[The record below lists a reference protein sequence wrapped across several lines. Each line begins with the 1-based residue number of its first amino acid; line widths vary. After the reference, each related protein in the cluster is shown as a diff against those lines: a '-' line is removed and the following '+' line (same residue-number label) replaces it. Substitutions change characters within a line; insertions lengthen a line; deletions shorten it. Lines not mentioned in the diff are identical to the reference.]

1 MLKLDFAKPQEWPDW
16 KQCFEPFRCATK
28 LNKEDEVLQINALI
42 YTMGKEA
49 EHVFKAFTFA
59 EGNEE
64 KYAKVIEK
72 FDEHFVPQKNIIHA

>member
-1 MLKLDFAKPQEWPDW
+1 MLKLDFPKPKEWPDW
-16 KQCFEPFRCATK
+16 KQRFEPFRCVTK
-28 LNKEDEVLQINALI
+28 LDKEDEVLQINALI

-64 KYAKVIEK
+64 KYTKVIEK

>member
-1 MLKLDFAKPQEWPDW
+1 MLKLDFPKPKEWPDW
-16 KQCFEPFRCATK
+16 KQRFEPFRCVTK

-42 YTMGKEA
+42 HTMGKEA